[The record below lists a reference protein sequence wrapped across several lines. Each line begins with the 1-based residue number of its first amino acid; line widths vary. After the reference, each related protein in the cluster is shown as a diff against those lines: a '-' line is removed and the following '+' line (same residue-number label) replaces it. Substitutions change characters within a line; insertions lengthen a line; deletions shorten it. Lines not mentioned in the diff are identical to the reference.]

1 MEDQVAKKSFKSS
14 FFPESIDKI
23 PLCKADKS
31 IPAVESVAL
40 DERALHELD
49 DLSHLMDEQAHLEQS
64 STQLSNHSE
73 KHELDSTSP
82 EPCQVKYIFFV
93 QQLMPCPSMGPKLFW
108 TVQII
113 LDGSNLFWLCPNT
126 GSIIRF

>member
-49 DLSHLMDEQAHLEQS
+49 DLSHLMDEQAKIEKPLGLWS
-64 STQLSNHSE
+64 SPWYN
-73 KHELDSTSP
+73 
-82 EPCQVKYIFFV
+82 
-93 QQLMPCPSMGPKLFW
+93 
-108 TVQII
+108 
-113 LDGSNLFWLCPNT
+113 
-126 GSIIRF
+126 

>member
-82 EPCQVKYIFFV
+82 EPCQVEYIF
-93 QQLMPCPSMGPKLFW
+93 CPTTNTLSFYISMGPICFGW
-108 TVQII
+108 V
-113 LDGSNLFWLCPNT
+113 
-126 GSIIRF
+126 

>member
-40 DERALHELD
+40 DERALHELGTI
-49 DLSHLMDEQAHLEQS
+49 H
-64 STQLSNHSE
+64 
-73 KHELDSTSP
+73 
-82 EPCQVKYIFFV
+82 IF
-93 QQLMPCPSMGPKLFW
+93 MMHK
-108 TVQII
+108 T
-113 LDGSNLFWLCPNT
+113 
-126 GSIIRF
+126 

>member
-40 DERALHELD
+40 DERALHELGTIHI
-49 DLSHLMDEQAHLEQS
+49 LR
-64 STQLSNHSE
+64 
-73 KHELDSTSP
+73 KHFHNT
-82 EPCQVKYIFFV
+82 
-93 QQLMPCPSMGPKLFW
+93 KL
-108 TVQII
+108 
-113 LDGSNLFWLCPNT
+113 NLTN
-126 GSIIRF
+126 

>member
-1 MEDQVAKKSFKSS
+1 MAKKSFKSS

-82 EPCQVKYIFFV
+82 EPCQVEYIFFCPTTNA
-93 QQLMPCPSMGPKLFW
+93 LSDPSMGPHHSKMLK
-108 TVQII
+108 
-113 LDGSNLFWLCPNT
+113 DGRAKIH
-126 GSIIRF
+126 SIFCF

>member
-82 EPCQVKYIFFV
+82 EPCQVKYIFF
-93 QQLMPCPSMGPKLFW
+93 CPTTNALSFCGSK
-108 TVQII
+108 II
-113 LDGSNLFWLCPNT
+113 LDRPNHFGWVKFVLVGS
-126 GSIIRF
+126 

>member
-82 EPCQVKYIFFV
+82 EPCQVEYIFFV

-108 TVQII
+108 IVQII
-113 LDGSNLFWLCPNT
+113 LDRPNHF
-126 GSIIRF
+126 G

>member
-1 MEDQVAKKSFKSS
+1 MEDLVAKKSFKSS

-82 EPCQVKYIFFV
+82 EPCQVEYIFFPTANA
-93 QQLMPCPSMGPKLFW
+93 LSLYGSK
-108 TVQII
+108 II
-113 LDGSNLFWLCPNT
+113 LDRPNHF
-126 GSIIRF
+126 GWVRFVLV

>member
-40 DERALHELD
+40 DERALHELGTIHI
-49 DLSHLMDEQAHLEQS
+49 LR
-64 STQLSNHSE
+64 
-73 KHELDSTSP
+73 KHFYNTKLNLTN
-82 EPCQVKYIFFV
+82 YFF
-93 QQLMPCPSMGPKLFW
+93 PSKQENLFCNILFW
-108 TVQII
+108 GKFYAVVLIVNI
-113 LDGSNLFWLCPNT
+113 KEEFVKVLL
-126 GSIIRF
+126 